1 MGGRVQR
8 KPVPFVPA
16 FRRSVSCAI
25 MTLVAALCFV
35 ALPAQSAR
43 APLASGAW
51 RVAPVPT
58 PTGHWY
64 AVDYVGGKWIALGN
78 TAHVAVS
85 SNGST
90 WSEHFAPA
98 GSWQSV
104 TYGNGKLVALS
115 SVNASPHE
123 MFSTNGVNWT
133 PVSGPTGAWTGLT
146 FGAGRFVGVSSLGQ
160 LTTSTDWV
168 H

>member
-1 MGGRVQR
+1 MR
-8 KPVPFVPA
+8 FVPA
-16 FRRSVSCAI
+16 FLRSVSGAI
-25 MTLVAALCFV
+25 MILVAALCFV

-43 APLASGAW
+43 ASLPSDAW

-90 WSEHFAPA
+90 WREHSVPA

-104 TYGNGKLVALS
+104 TYGNGRFVALS
-115 SVNASPHE
+115 SVNASPHK
-123 MFSTNGVNWT
+123 MFSMNGVNWT
-133 PVSGPTGAWTGLT
+133 PVSGPTGA
-146 FGAGRFVGVSSLGQ
+146 
-160 LTTSTDWV
+160 
-168 H
+168 